1 MSFSGGINVS
11 FFRSQY
17 SDDGVF
23 CESEISENR
32 RDYDKNPEYD
42 ASRVRVSSLTKSPKS
57 LHKKY
62 NINIKN
68 SNSFME
74 MYYPSG

>member
-1 MSFSGGINVS
+1 MS

-32 RDYDKNPEYD
+32 RDYDKNREYD

-57 LHKKY
+57 IKID
-62 NINIKN
+62 INV
-68 SNSFME
+68 SNSLVK